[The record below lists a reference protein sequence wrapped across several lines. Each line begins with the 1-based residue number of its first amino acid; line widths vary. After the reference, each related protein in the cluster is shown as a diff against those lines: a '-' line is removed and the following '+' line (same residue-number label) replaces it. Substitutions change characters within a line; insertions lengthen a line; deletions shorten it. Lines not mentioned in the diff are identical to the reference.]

1 MPATLCEP
9 LRPLLAPGLLFYAVP
24 LLPGTP
30 WVLKLYLRV
39 LKNKHQAVSQG
50 AGLFGKHSIFSYM

>member
-1 MPATLCEP
+1 MPAALHGP
-9 LRPLLAPGLLFYAVP
+9 PRRILAPGLLLYAVL

-30 WVLKLYLRV
+30 WIRKLNSRV

-50 AGLFGKHSIFSYM
+50 ARRFGKRSIFSHM